1 MIEQRK
7 KIALLVEW
15 SRIYGRGVLNG
26 IGHYV
31 QAHGRWKIYHTERK
45 LSDAAPTW
53 LKNWKGDGIIARIE
67 NPKLMQQIER
77 IGVPTVDLFEPIGA
91 SGLPSILTNDQTVA
105 RLAAEHLIEQGF
117 EHFAYCGLYGVTS
130 SDQRL
135 ARFVQYLANKGYK
148 VSVYENKKHAGTA
161 FISNSEDF
169 ELRCEDEVAA
179 WIASL
184 PRPVGLMACN
194 DVRAHQI
201 LMACAE
207 LNIAVPE
214 EVAVIGVDNDEVVC
228 ELSWPPLTSIELDPE
243 KVGFEAAS
251 LLDQLMRG
259 DQPPGQPTLVEP
271 KCLLPRQSTD
281 IIATADTEVA
291 AAIHFIRE
299 HACDGIQVEDILKH
313 LSISRSTLER
323 RFARIV
329 KRSPKQE
336 IVNTQLLQ
344 VKQLLARTDY
354 SLAHIARLTGF
365 RYVESMCS
373 VFKRSAGRTPGQ
385 FRRSKF

>member
-1 MIEQRK
+1 MIERRK
-7 KIALLVEW
+7 DVALLVEW
-15 SRIYGRGVLNG
+15 SRNYGRGILKG

-45 LSDAAPTW
+45 LSDGAPTW

-67 NPKLMQQIER
+67 NPRLLKQIDR
-77 IGVPTVDLFEPIGA
+77 IGIPTVDLFEPIGG
-91 SGLPSILTNDQTVA
+91 SGLPSILTNDETVA
-105 RLAAEHLIEQGF
+105 RLAADHLIEQGF
-117 EHFAYCGLYGVTS
+117 ENFAYCGLFGVTS
-130 SDQRL
+130 SDQRAACFVNYL
-135 ARFVQYLANKGYK
+135 ARKGYD
-148 VSVYENKKHAGTA
+148 VSVFENKRHAGTA

-169 ELRCEDEVAA
+169 ELRCEGAVAA
-179 WIASL
+179 WISSL

-214 EVAVIGVDNDEVVC
+214 EVAVIGVDNDEAVC

-243 KVGFEAAS
+243 RVGFEAAS
-251 LLDQLMRG
+251 LLDRLMRG
-259 DQPPGQPTLVEP
+259 EKWSDEPIMVEP
-271 KCLLPRQSTD
+271 RCLLRRQSTD
-281 IIATADTEVA
+281 IVATADTEVA
-291 AAIHFIRE
+291 AAIHFIRQ
-299 HACDGIQVEDILKH
+299 HACDGIQVKDILKH

-323 RFARIV
+323 RFARVV
-329 KRSPKQE
+329 KRSPREE

-344 VKQLLARTDY
+344 VKQLLVRTDY

-365 RYVESMCS
+365 KYVESMCS
-373 VFKRSAGRTPGQ
+373 VFKRTMGRTPGQ
-385 FRRSKF
+385 FRRLKT